1 MASLSFPSPT
11 QLKNISA
18 PTDSTDAAT
27 KGYVDSAVGSGGTFS
42 TANISA
48 SGNISAT
55 GNVSGGNITTGG
67 NANVTGNV
75 TANYFIG
82 NGSQLTGV
90 VASSASTATSAT
102 TSITVTASAQ
112 PNITSVGTLTSL
124 DVSGNVTV
132 GNISGANLIVSNYFS
147 GNGNGITGLSLSS
160 TNFIDVSTTTPTNG
174 QILSYNGTYWTN
186 KDNASSVSAGPGVNF
201 WFTSPTIN
209 AQNANNAIQIDSL
222 STSPNTSAQ
231 TYANVTINGTAALC
245 GLVSPALGRTVL
257 DAGNWDFSLWAN
269 VDSTSGSTSTINC
282 GVHQILPNATSVT
295 VTGTGTS
302 RTVTASS
309 GTPFATVVAGS
320 DLLLSSYIQTPKGM
334 YRVTAKTSNTVVTI
348 NTPTGYTNETSV
360 AASVWIPL
368 FNVGSTQI
376 TSTSFTEYLFGTTQP
391 AYNITTD
398 SALGV
403 LLTTETTKNVSV
415 YVTINGTNQSSHFST
430 PLHILHKDLA
440 GLQGGSGSEYYHL
453 TNSEYTGTGTGNF
466 VRKESPSIA
475 NANITGELT
484 ASNVS
489 FTGANVSLGSI
500 SNLHITGGSA
510 GYLLKTDGT
519 GNLSWGADSSSLNS
533 YVDEFIGDGSNVS
546 FTLSTTPS
554 NKNFTFAVVQGVMQP
569 KSSYSVTGAVLT
581 FSSAPPL
588 DALVEVTTMK
598 LG

>member
-27 KGYVDSAVGSGGTFS
+27 KSYVDSAVGSGGTFS

-147 GNGNGITGLSLSS
+147 GNGSSLTGLSLNDSQF
-160 TNFIDVSTTTPTNG
+160 TDVSTSSPTTG
-174 QILSYNGTYWTN
+174 QLLGYNGTYWTN
-186 KDNASSVSAGPGVNF
+186 VNNTGSISAGPGVDF
-201 WFTSPTIN
+201 WLSSPIIN
-209 AQNANNAIQIDSL
+209 SIGANTDIQIDTL
-222 STSPNTSAQ
+222 STAPNTSAQ
-231 TYANVTINGTAALC
+231 TYTNVTVNGTGVIA
-245 GLVSPALGRTVL
+245 GFVSSALGRTIM
-257 DAGNWDFSLWAN
+257 DAGNWDFSIWAN
-269 VDSTSGSTSTINC
+269 INNTSGSSTIKC
-282 GVHQILPNATSVT
+282 GIYEVLLNAGTVT
-295 VTGTGTS
+295 ITGTGTS
-302 RTVTASS
+302 RTVTASG
-309 GTPFATVVAGS
+309 GTPFASVVAGN
-320 DLLLSSYIQTPKGM
+320 DVILSSYIQTSLGM
-334 YRVTAKTSNTVVTI
+334 YRITAKTSDTVVTI
-348 NTPTGYTNETSV
+348 NTPSTYTNQTTV

-368 FNVGSTQI
+368 FNVGSTDLK
-376 TSTSFTEYLFGTTQP
+376 STSFTEYLFGTTQP

-398 SALGV
+398 SAIGV
-403 LLTTETTKNVSV
+403 LLTATTPGNRTIN
-415 YVTINGTNQSSHFST
+415 VTIDGTQQASHFST

-440 GLQGGSGSEYYHL
+440 GLQGGSSTEYYHL

-475 NANITGELT
+475 NASITGELT

-500 SNLHITGGSA
+500 SNLNITGGSA

-533 YVDEFIGDGSNVS
+533 YVDEFTGDGSNVS